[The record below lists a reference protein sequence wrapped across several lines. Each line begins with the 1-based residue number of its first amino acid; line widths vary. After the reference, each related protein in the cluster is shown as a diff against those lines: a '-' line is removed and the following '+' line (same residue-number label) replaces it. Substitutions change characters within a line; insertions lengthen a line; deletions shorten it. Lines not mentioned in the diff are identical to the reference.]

1 MAREMLLAGVDPE
14 ELKPTPKAE
23 PPKTPKGKWENF
35 WYHYKWA
42 FWGTL
47 FGVIVLG
54 VLVGQL
60 VTRDPADYHVLLMTK
75 YTYLDRDL
83 AVLEQE
89 LAAFGEDIDGDG
101 KVEVLIQN
109 CGMGAI
115 GSQEYST
122 SIQTVQAH
130 LMAGDVL
137 LFVWEPTY
145 YEQFMKSVEGISE
158 EGYEF
163 LTPLSF
169 ENEGVTE
176 DGKIWDWKTD
186 PRREKLGL
194 KTLPEQLYFGVRNAS
209 GTAGEQQEL
218 HQQCVALLE
227 AFATGAQKAE

>member
-60 VTRDPADYHVLLMTK
+60 ITRDPADYHILLVTE
-75 YTYLDRDL
+75 YTYLDTDL
-83 AVLEQE
+83 DALEQE
-89 LAAFGEDIDGDG
+89 IAAYGEDIDGDG

-109 CGMGAI
+109 CGMGSI
-115 GSQEYST
+115 GSQEYNVGT
-122 SIQTVQAH
+122 QAVQAH

-137 LFVWEPTY
+137 LFVWEPKY
-145 YEQFMKSVEGISE
+145 YEQFMENISGISE

-163 LTPLSF
+163 LTPLAIDQ
-169 ENEGVTE
+169 EGVME
-176 DGKIWDWKTD
+176 EGKLWDWKND
-186 PRREKLGL
+186 PRREKEALQR
-194 KTLPEQLYFGVRNAS
+194 LPEQLYFGVRS
-209 GTAGEQQEL
+209 TIGTAEKQQEL
-218 HQQCVALLE
+218 HAQCVALLE
-227 AFATGAQKAE
+227 AFINDTEQVN